1 MPGGFKGTLPSP
13 RENFF
18 VVYMDIRDLQYDVF
32 SFLNLAH
39 VDLGFKN
46 GPKIKNK

>member
-1 MPGGFKGTLPSP
+1 
-13 RENFF
+13 
-18 VVYMDIRDLQYDVF
+18 MDMRDLQYDVF

-46 GPKIKNK
+46 SPKIKKNKYINK